1 MASLLKIRLILADL
15 ADVSLKMRRT
25 LLNLGMVE
33 TMATELYEL
42 KEALEVDEV
51 RDIMTRGLHLW

>member
-15 ADVSLKMRRT
+15 AGVSLKMCRT

>member
-1 MASLLKIRLILADL
+1 MACLIKVRLILADL
-15 ADVSLKMRRT
+15 AEVSSKVRTT

-33 TMATELYEL
+33 TMATELCEL

-51 RDIMTRGLHLW
+51 RDGVA